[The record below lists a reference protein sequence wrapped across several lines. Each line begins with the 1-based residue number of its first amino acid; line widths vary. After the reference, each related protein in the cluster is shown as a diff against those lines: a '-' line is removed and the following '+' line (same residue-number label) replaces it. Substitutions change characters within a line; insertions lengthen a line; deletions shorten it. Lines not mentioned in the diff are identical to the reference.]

1 MQNLL
6 SSNLISVLP
15 SLFTRCCSLTLP
27 PSLPPFLPAKPV
39 DTASHE
45 IEENLRREREEF
57 EKRLAEQSKED
68 RDDHG
73 SSQERHR
80 EGSRDR
86 ARDR

>member
-6 SSNLISVLP
+6 TSNLVSVLP
-15 SLFTRCCSLTLP
+15 SLFTRCCFLTLH
-27 PSLPPFLPAKPV
+27 PSLPPSLPAKPV

-45 IEENLRREREEF
+45 IEENLRRGREEF

-68 RDDHG
+68 RDDRG